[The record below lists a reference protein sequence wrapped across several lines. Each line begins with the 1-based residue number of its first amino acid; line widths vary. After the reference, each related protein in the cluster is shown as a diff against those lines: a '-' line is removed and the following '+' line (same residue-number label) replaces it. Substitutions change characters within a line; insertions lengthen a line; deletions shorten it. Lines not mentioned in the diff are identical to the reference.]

1 MLFYFI
7 IIIILSIFACMEQ
20 VLETINRMS
29 KEVGATGVVPLS
41 SFCNERRRLDNEELK
56 SLRINGVIAA
66 RKLVNGFG
74 IELIK

>member
-1 MLFYFI
+1 M
-7 IIIILSIFACMEQ
+7 IILSIFACMEQ

-41 SFCNERRRLDNEELK
+41 SFYNERRRLDNEELK
-56 SLRINGVIAA
+56 SLRINGVISA